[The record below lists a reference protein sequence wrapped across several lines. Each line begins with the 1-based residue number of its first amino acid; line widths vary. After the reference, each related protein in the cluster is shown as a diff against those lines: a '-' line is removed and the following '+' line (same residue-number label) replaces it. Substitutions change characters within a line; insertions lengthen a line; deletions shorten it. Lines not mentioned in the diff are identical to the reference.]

1 MSDKKKK
8 GKKESGSSG
17 EKKGEGL
24 PSPAQTI
31 EYLEAKVLELTEK
44 YNRL

>member
-8 GKKESGSSG
+8 GKKEGSADR
-17 EKKGEGL
+17 KGGDT

-31 EYLEAKVLELTEK
+31 EYLEAKILELTEK
-44 YNRL
+44 FNR